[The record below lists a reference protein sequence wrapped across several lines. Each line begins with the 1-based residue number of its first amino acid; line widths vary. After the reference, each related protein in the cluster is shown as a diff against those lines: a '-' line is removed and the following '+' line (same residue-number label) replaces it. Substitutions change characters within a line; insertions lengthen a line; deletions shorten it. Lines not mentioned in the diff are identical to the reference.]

1 MSKTNETNNAHL
13 QELQHR
19 HSKRVNDFQTK
30 NFGERY
36 AGVSLSS
43 LLTGEF
49 EQNKISQFLKKKSGF
64 LVYCGS
70 PGIGKTFLCAA
81 LIDWA
86 MRNFDSIRY
95 HKDYDLYNKLRNFMD
110 GDIKGDYLVELNRLI
125 DDDFLMVD
133 DVGSAGI
140 TDWRKDIFFN
150 VIDYRYNSNLP
161 TVITRNFSAKE
172 IKEIYHP
179 RVSSR
184 LFNKDSVI
192 IEIMDGEDLRQ

>member
-1 MSKTNETNNAHL
+1 M
-13 QELQHR
+13 
-19 HSKRVNDFQTK
+19 
-30 NFGERY
+30 
-36 AGVSLSS
+36 
-43 LLTGEF
+43 
-49 EQNKISQFLKKKSGF
+49 
-64 LVYCGS
+64 VYCGS

-161 TVITRNFSAKE
+161 TVITSNFSAKE

>member
-125 DDDFLMVD
+125 DDDFLIVVV
-133 DVGSAGI
+133 VGS
-140 TDWRKDIFFN
+140 DC
-150 VIDYRYNSNLP
+150 
-161 TVITRNFSAKE
+161 FS
-172 IKEIYHP
+172 
-179 RVSSR
+179 
-184 LFNKDSVI
+184 
-192 IEIMDGEDLRQ
+192 